1 MNSNKGMPKLESF
14 RTPFPFKQI
23 ELVIH
28 RLKDKTT
35 GYKIVIF
42 LLMRANFCS
51 LAVKTSLINMRLNGT
66 QTKACVNLKPS
77 ELRFIFIK
85 LNMQYIG

>member
-1 MNSNKGMPKLESF
+1 MSELESF
-14 RTPFPFKQI
+14 TTPFPFKQI
-23 ELVIH
+23 ELVIQ

-42 LLMRANFCS
+42 FLMCANFCL
-51 LAVKTSLINMRLNGT
+51 LAVKTSPINMRLNGT

>member
-1 MNSNKGMPKLESF
+1 MSELESF
-14 RTPFPFKQI
+14 TTPFPFKQI

-35 GYKIVIF
+35 GYKIVIV

-51 LAVKTSLINMRLNGT
+51 LAVNTSLINMRPNGT
-66 QTKACVNLKPS
+66 PTKPCVNLKPS